1 MADSIIE
8 NLKALRATIAAAAEK
23 SGRRP
28 EDIRLVAVTKTVL
41 PEKINRAV
49 AAGVTDL
56 GENYL
61 QEALAKQPEVVG
73 PVNWHF
79 IGHLQRNK
87 AEKALQSFSLIQSVD
102 SLRLAQ
108 ELDHRAKQLGL
119 EAEILLQVNTS
130 GEESKSGIAPEQA
143 EELADVISGLGS
155 LKLLG
160 LMTIGRLEP
169 DPEAARGEFR
179 SLAELFRRLGE
190 RDLPRVT
197 MRWLSMGMSHDYEA
211 AILEGANLVRIGRG
225 IFGPRP

>member
-1 MADSIIE
+1 MADYIIE
-8 NLKALRATIAAAAEK
+8 NLIRVRATIAAAAEK

-28 EDIRLVAVTKTVL
+28 EDIRLVAVTKTVP
-41 PEKINRAV
+41 PEKINQAV

-61 QEALAKQPEVVG
+61 QEALAKQPLVTG

-108 ELDHRAKQLGL
+108 ELDRRAKQLGR
-119 EAEILLQVNTS
+119 EVEILLQVNTS
-130 GEESKSGIAPEQA
+130 GEESKSGVAPEQA
-143 EELADVISGLGS
+143 EELVETIAGLGS
-155 LKLLG
+155 LKLQG

-197 MRWLSMGMSHDYEA
+197 MRWLSMGMSHDFEA

>member
-1 MADSIIE
+1 MADYIIE
-8 NLKALRATIAAAAEK
+8 NLIRVRANIAAAAER

-28 EDIRLVAVTKTVL
+28 EEIRLVAVTKTVP
-41 PEKINRAV
+41 PEKINQAL

-73 PVNWHF
+73 PANWHF

-108 ELDHRAKQLGL
+108 ELDRRAKQLGR

-130 GEESKSGIAPEQA
+130 GEVSKSGVVSEQA
-143 EELADVISGLGS
+143 EELAEAIASLDS

-160 LMTIGRLEP
+160 LMTIGRLESE
-169 DPEAARGEFR
+169 PEAARREFR
-179 SLAELFRRLGE
+179 QLAELFQRLKE
-190 RDLPRVT
+190 RDLPRMT
-197 MRWLSMGMSHDYEA
+197 MRWLSME
-211 AILEGANLVRIGRG
+211 IGRASC
-225 IFGPRP
+225 RERV